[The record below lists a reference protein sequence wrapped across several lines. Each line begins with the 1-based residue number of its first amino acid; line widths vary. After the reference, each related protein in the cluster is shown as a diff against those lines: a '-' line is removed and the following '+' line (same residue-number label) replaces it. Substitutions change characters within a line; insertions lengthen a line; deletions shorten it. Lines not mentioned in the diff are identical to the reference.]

1 MGIRRAAIQTT
12 ADRTVSYQSGQST
25 NGTISSGGGT
35 LVTSIVYTDN
45 NYNTLTANAASTT
58 FGTFRI
64 LGTGFTNGA
73 NVMLSNTSAGTI
85 ANVTTNTTYV
95 GSNEIRANVSVTAG
109 NYTLYVL
116 NPNGSAAIYYSGVTF
131 QPYPQWTT
139 TSYSSSSVVYVQ
151 LLTSSTAVEQPIT
164 YALVSGTLPT
174 GTSLSAN
181 GLISGTA
188 TGITGTGQTFTF
200 TVSATDIYN
209 ETTQSSIT
217 LTISV
222 ADQYFNQT
230 TLLLNG
236 ETNTGTN
243 YIADA
248 STNNFAVTPYGAATP
263 NRFSPLWGNGYYG
276 NYFAGSSGLTDYI
289 TVASSTVFSIAGVPA
304 MFEFWFYPT
313 ASQIS
318 NSNDTIFQS
327 YSYPNGYRLDWNG
340 TSLTIY
346 TVNGGTASCPFASG
360 TYLNI
365 WTFIQIKY
373 TGTTITFYING
384 AQVGTANQTITITN
398 AGTSS
403 PFIFGVLAGYYTV
416 RGYIS
421 NFRLSN
427 VSTRTIAVP
436 TAPFVSD
443 GNTSLLTFQSSIF
456 VDNSPN
462 ALAITPSGTVKVVP
476 NQPFGAL
483 PSSVQNYGSSLFDGS
498 TGYLSVA
505 SATAINLSSATAFT
519 IEGWF
524 YWTGVNGSSNF
535 YNKDGVYNS
544 TYASYAVQVNGSGYL
559 NGQIGSGNGISS
571 VQTITSSVSC
581 PINQW
586 AHFAFVLN
594 SGTLY
599 LYQNGT
605 QVASA
610 TKTASIIDGGKALLI
625 GYQTGQPTNNY
636 MSGYLSNLR
645 IVNGTAVYTSAF
657 TPPTTPL
664 TAIANT
670 SLLTLQNK
678 NGANNNVFY
687 DDSTNNFPI
696 TRTGTPT
703 QGTFTP
709 FSQTGWSNYFDQA
722 TGGFLST
729 PNNPTQLQLGSNNFT
744 VECWLNISTLPTSSL
759 AVVFSVEGS
768 GLDGVIIGING
779 TNTPI
784 LHPFMYLST
793 TGGSYTSPA
802 NPAIFTTA
810 LSLNTWYHIAYVRNG
825 NVFSCFING
834 VQDATTFTLTGA
846 LSYNSGCNATVGA
859 RAANSGNYFPGYLS
873 NVRVLNGTA
882 LYTSNF
888 TPPTAPLTAIANT
901 ALLTCQSNRFV
912 DNSVNNFTL
921 TQPNGG
927 IQVQAFSPFAPGVS
941 YSSANNGGSMYFNG
955 TTDYITTTS
964 TVNIGTNN
972 FTCEA
977 WIYLTSTAV
986 SSPGILSSTTN
997 GGIQLSLYGT
1007 NGIGIASSGVSW
1019 IFYNSS
1025 SIVPLNA
1032 WTHVVWTRGG
1042 TGTNQTS
1049 IFINGT
1055 RVANGT
1061 ASSNFGNYTL
1071 SVGTVNGYDFAGYI
1085 SNLKF
1090 TNGTD
1095 LYGYG
1100 NTTIPIPTAP
1110 LTPTA
1115 NTSLLLLGT
1124 NTGIQDATGKN
1135 DIITV
1140 GSAMTQSNTVKYG
1153 TGALYFD
1160 GSTGAITTTTKPYF
1174 AFGTNNFT
1182 VEYWVYPISW
1192 STGPTV
1198 IDFRGTPGTVG
1209 FSDYYSTSGV
1219 PNIYK
1224 EGTGT
1229 LLTSNTAV
1237 SVNTWTH
1244 IAYVRNSNTMTI
1256 YVNGANTGG
1265 VTDTTNWVAPSNN
1278 ATFGAGK
1285 GPSLFFNGYLDDLRV
1300 TNGVARYT
1308 SNFASPSSPDLT
1320 L

>member
-709 FSQTGWSNYFDQA
+709 FSQTGWSNYFGGSSYIAINYTTNSTIAGDFTWETWA
-722 TGGFLST
+722 YDTGSTNGALLGWRNSSVSWTGFIIERL
-729 PNNPTQLQLGSNNFT
+729 NSNNLSVSINNGAASINQSSNTYLYNQWNHVALVRSGTT
-744 VECWLNISTLPTSSL
+744 VTLYVNGISQGNTTVSGSFNPGTSYWIGSDPYNNIT
-759 AVVFSVEGS
+759 AVQM
-768 GLDGVIIGING
+768 IGYI
-779 TNTPI
+779 
-784 LHPFMYLST
+784 
-793 TGGSYTSPA
+793 
-802 NPAIFTTA
+802 
-810 LSLNTWYHIAYVRNG
+810 
-825 NVFSCFING
+825 
-834 VQDATTFTLTGA
+834 
-846 LSYNSGCNATVGA
+846 
-859 RAANSGNYFPGYLS
+859 S
-873 NVRVLNGTA
+873 NQRLINGTA

-888 TPPTAPLTAIANT
+888 TPSTTPLTTIANT
-901 ALLTCQSNRFV
+901 ALLTCQSNRFI
-912 DNSVNNFTL
+912 DNSTNAYAITPSGTV
-921 TQPNGG
+921 
-927 IQVQAFSPFAPGVS
+927 QVQAFSPFAPGVS

-955 TTDYITTTS
+955 STDYLNVGSQVAIAAGTPLTIELWFYQNASEGATVYQFFTGGTNTISLFTLSNQLWYGKNSVSNYISGYSYTLNQWNHLVISRNATTTAMFLNG
-964 TVNIGTNN
+964 VRLG
-972 FTCEA
+972 
-977 WIYLTSTAV
+977 TSTD
-986 SSPGILSSTTN
+986 
-997 GGIQLSLYGT
+997 
-1007 NGIGIASSGVSW
+1007 
-1019 IFYNSS
+1019 NSS
-1025 SIVPLNA
+1025 
-1032 WTHVVWTRGG
+1032 
-1042 TGTNQTS
+1042 
-1049 IFINGT
+1049 F
-1055 RVANGT
+1055 VAATYYIANSGS
-1061 ASSNFGNYTL
+1061 ASYFS
-1071 SVGTVNGYDFAGYI
+1071 GYI
-1085 SNLKF
+1085 SNF
-1090 TNGTD
+1090 RFIIGTAIYD
-1095 LYGYG
+1095 PTQ
-1100 NTTIPIPTAP
+1100 TTLTVPTTP
-1110 LTPTA
+1110 PTPTA

-1124 NTGIQDATGKN
+1124 NTGVQDATGKN

-1140 GSAMTQSNTVKYG
+1140 GSAKTQANTVKYG
-1153 TGALYFD
+1153 TGAMYFD
-1160 GSTGAITTTTKPYF
+1160 GSSYLTSPATVNILGSA
-1174 AFGTNNFT
+1174 NFT
-1182 VEYWVYPISW
+1182 VEGWFNFNAVGTNNYEMFARENPSYDGLRVVLVTTAKVTVQISSDGSTYSTNFTGGTAL
-1192 STGPTV
+1192 STGTWYHIAV
-1198 IDFRGTPGTVG
+1198 VRNGSTITLYINGV
-1209 FSDYYSTSGV
+1209 SD
-1219 PNIYK
+1219 
-1224 EGTGT
+1224 GTGT
-1229 LLTSNTAV
+1229 FSSTVYS
-1237 SVNTWTH
+1237 SSSFWTV
-1244 IAYVRNSNTMTI
+1244 ASRA
-1256 YVNGANTGG
+1256 NGGT
-1265 VTDTTNWVAPSNN
+1265 
-1278 ATFGAGK
+1278 
-1285 GPSLFFNGYLDDLRV
+1285 FFNGYIDDFRV
-1300 TNGVARYT
+1300 TTGIARYT
-1308 SNFASPSSPDLT
+1308 SNFAPPSSSDLT